1 MPWCWCCV
9 MPERPVNKLRRRL
22 LRQFTAALRNCR
34 TREQEQALQQAY
46 DLGRDAIARGLG
58 VLDMAKLHQEALVAT
73 LRSTLQSGAIPCVKA
88 AGALVLEALTPF
100 EATHRGF
107 HEAYLKLRELNSA
120 LEQRNLEQAAIN
132 RHLRRE
138 IKERKRTE
146 AALRQSEKHYRKLF
160 RQAQLMQEDLRHL
173 SNQIL
178 HVQEEERTRISR
190 ELHDEVGQ
198 ALTAINVNLAML
210 TKQPG
215 QPQSSLEG
223 RIASVQALLEQT
235 MNTVHNFARELRPA
249 MLDELGLLPA
259 LRSYLKGFQERTRI
273 RTSFKAGPHIEE
285 LDDGQKTALF
295 RVAQESLT
303 NITKH
308 AQASEVAIAICR
320 RNGSVR
326 MEISDNGKGFAM
338 EPQMAAKRKKRLGLL
353 GMQERVRLVNGRLGL
368 RSQPGKGTVV
378 SVLIP
383 LKSRPAVAVPA
394 RSVRRRLRPKHGQST
409 VNPRNTYAKNH
420 RIARR

>member
-9 MPERPVNKLRRRL
+9 MSAPPPNKLRRRL
-22 LRQFTAALRNCR
+22 LRQFNAALRSCLAS
-34 TREQEQALQQAY
+34 EEEQALQQAY
-46 DLGRDAIARGLG
+46 ELGRDAIARGLG
-58 VLDMAKLHQEALVAT
+58 VLDMAKLHQEALAAA
-73 LRSTLQSGAIPCVKA
+73 LRSQPQSGALSCVRA

-107 HEAYLKLRELNSA
+107 HEAYLKLRELNRV

-132 RHLRRE
+132 RRLRSE

-146 AALRQSEKHYRKLF
+146 AALRQSEKHYRQLF

-173 SNQIL
+173 SDQIL

-198 ALTAINVNLAML
+198 ALTAINVKLAVL
-210 TKQPG
+210 TKPDG
-215 QPQSSLEG
+215 EPVE
-223 RIASVQALLEQT
+223 RFADEIASVQALVEQT
-235 MNTVHNFARELRPA
+235 MDTVHDFARELRPA

-259 LRSYLKGFQERTRI
+259 LRSYLSDFQDRTRI
-273 RTSFKAGPHIEE
+273 RTSFKAGARIED
-285 LDDGQKTALF
+285 LTDGQKTTLF
-295 RVAQESLT
+295 RVAQESLN

-308 AQASEVAIAICR
+308 AQASQVTIAICR

-326 MEISDNGKGFAM
+326 MEVSDNGKGFVMGAQTTATR
-338 EPQMAAKRKKRLGLL
+338 EQRLGLL
-353 GMQERVRLVNGRLGL
+353 GMQERMRLVHGRLGL

-378 SVLIP
+378 SALIP
-383 LKSRPAVAVPA
+383 LKHHPAAAAPERPA
-394 RSVRRRLRPKHGQST
+394 RRRPLSKLKPST
-409 VNPRNTYAKNH
+409 INPRSTYAKNQSPAC
-420 RIARR
+420 R